1 MVGIDCQMKIVSPEE
16 RDNFFSEE
24 VEERSLTKSAFSLAK
39 QLLFYLTEIENFRP
53 ADAPMEQG
61 KIENFFYEF

>member
-1 MVGIDCQMKIVSPEE
+1 MVGIDCQMKIVSPDE

-24 VEERSLTKSAFSLAK
+24 VEERSLARSAFSLAK
-39 QLLFYLTEIENFRP
+39 QMLFYLTEIENFRP

-61 KIENFFYEF
+61 MNEKIKEK